1 MPLPEG
7 LEFLYVDNPNSSLL
21 VLQAFK
27 TELEKTP
34 RFQHLDL
41 TGPAL
46 MNIRRKTREELRRVI
61 TSTRAGKHII
71 SAEDIST
78 FSEDELREMRDFFA
92 PQFDEIQVFIYVRP
106 IKERIESGFQEVLKT
121 RFRSINHCIPM
132 NYMRL
137 AQKFDAVFGPANT
150 HFFRYSRSDFP
161 NGSIIDHFLR
171 QLGIPH
177 IAVDAAISNT
187 RLSRQAV
194 QLLYAYRMRY
204 PHQQRGDQALIRKL
218 ESLTTADSTR
228 FHFHSCLYNEVLLTD
243 ESAARCFAKRSG
255 FSVDENISA
264 HDSIGI
270 RGEDD
275 LLDISKQTIEWL
287 HSNLSMAAKL
297 VFRKS
302 HSPRKIARALNS
314 MRKLLPGD

>member
-1 MPLPEG
+1 MPLPAG
-7 LEFLYVDNPNSSLL
+7 LNFLYVDSPNSSLL
-21 VLQAFK
+21 TLHAFK
-27 TELEKTP
+27 TDLEKTP
-34 RFQHLDL
+34 GFEHLDL
-41 TGPAL
+41 TQTELG
-46 MNIRRKTREELRRVI
+46 NIRRKAREDLRRVI
-61 TSTRAGKHII
+61 TSTSAGKYII

-92 PQFDEIQVFIYVRP
+92 PEFDDIEVFIYVRP
-106 IKERIESGFQEVLKT
+106 VKERIESGFQEVLKT
-121 RFRSINHCIPM
+121 RFRSISHRISM
-132 NYMRL
+132 NYMML
-137 AQKFDAVFGPANT
+137 AQRFDAVFGPANI
-150 HFFRYSRSDFP
+150 HFFRYSRSVFP
-161 NGSIIDHFLR
+161 NGSIITHFFQ

-177 IAVDAAISNT
+177 ITVDAATSNT

-204 PHQQRGDQALIRKL
+204 PHQQRGDQGLIRKL
-218 ESLTTADSTR
+218 ESLTRADSTP
-228 FHFHSCLYNEVLLTD
+228 FHFHSCLYNEVLMTD